1 MELERRYQGPGVWSG
16 AWSTGSISVP
26 PQPAVPATVG
36 LFLQQACLCHRE
48 NLGTVD
54 RRVLEDPRVTQA
66 PLEPLGRG

>member
-1 MELERRYQGPGVWSG
+1 MELERRYEGLWVEW
-16 AWSTGSISVP
+16 GSECRRHPSASMMGMPV
-26 PQPAVPATVG
+26 ALG

-48 NLGTVD
+48 SLGTVD